1 MHIKTQL
8 NISKISYLSC
18 QSFAQKLWLFLDCLQ
33 KVFRLFSLAFRAF
46 YISIAAYHL
55 YSIKKKNPFIT
66 VLLDFTVCL
75 KRCLNPIPLFSQYNS
90 TLNAFLD
97 SVHISPPTLSSSL
110 RSIANAP
117 YFHTAFLKTF
127 PWLSVFILDCCSFCF
142 IGCSFGPFYLV
153 LLSNFSHIYICL
165 FYLPNY
171 NAHSL

>member
-1 MHIKTQL
+1 MSVFCSKTLIIFGLLTESVQTLQL
-8 NISKISYLSC
+8 GI
-18 QSFAQKLWLFLDCLQ
+18 QSLLHFNCSVSF
-33 KVFRLFSLAFRAF
+33 V
-46 YISIAAYHL
+46 L
-55 YSIKKKNPFIT
+55 YKKKNPFIT

-97 SVHISPPTLSSSL
+97 SVHISPPTLSNSL